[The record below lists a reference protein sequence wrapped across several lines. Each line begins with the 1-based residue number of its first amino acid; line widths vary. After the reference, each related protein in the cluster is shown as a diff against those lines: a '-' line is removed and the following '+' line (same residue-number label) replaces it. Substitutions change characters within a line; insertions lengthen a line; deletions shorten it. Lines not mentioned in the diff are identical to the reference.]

1 MKSIGVSIVATAM
14 LFAGCSTMSSAPAS
28 AQRAKEE
35 ARLALYQAAAGAPVS
50 SINNVGIGMQ
60 NWDTIDGSHI
70 VYMLSPNRQYL
81 MTLGGTCMDWASG
94 PVVGITSD
102 MGRISVNF
110 DSVRVSGGLSCS
122 IQQIQPLDME
132 KLKEGSQPE
141 MRSS

>member
-1 MKSIGVSIVATAM
+1 MKIIGVSIAATM
-14 LFAGCSTMSSAPAS
+14 LLLTACSTMSSAPAV

-35 ARLALYQAAAGAPVS
+35 ARLARYQAAAGAPVS

-60 NWDTIDGSHI
+60 SWDTIDGSHI

-102 MGRISVNF
+102 MGRINVNF

-122 IQQIQPLDME
+122 IQRIQPLDVG
-132 KLKEGSQPE
+132 KLKSMSGTEA
-141 MRSS
+141 RAI